1 MSSKVQVLVG
11 AAGEKGGMVLLGL
24 RWISICWP
32 RELCCQLSLSP
43 LVQRDKDHSLMGP
56 ISTGEFLLS
65 WDCMSCGYS
74 QKYSGIA
81 HNPGLLLFPLCT
93 VSLQGWKKIVSNGF
107 RTSARGAS
115 QTFFCYLFVCF
126 IPGVCTFKKQNF
138 YFYVE
143 NILFREQPLIIIVYS
158 WN

>member
-115 QTFFCYLFVCF
+115 QTFFVIYLYVLFQVYALLRSRISIF
-126 IPGVCTFKKQNF
+126 MLKTF
-138 YFYVE
+138 YFG
-143 NILFREQPLIIIVYS
+143 NSHWLL
-158 WN
+158 